1 MSPSKL
7 CLLVVGCWLLRAQA
21 GIDYFLPPVPEFDA
35 EDERSL
41 IEAIRVDEQDAGKET
56 VFAANLKKALKLIR
70 QSNSKN
76 TAPVARSLG
85 RPSVWAVGDDRDF
98 EGEHRDRD
106 VAHTHSGF
114 DNTKD
119 WWSDQGW
126 VARYCRVSPS
136 TMIKQ
141 LKEAPCG
148 WFDHWESLSEAERRQ
163 ITKLSAIEVTHSVSK
178 LVEPWSRVHWWRPV
192 LL

>member
-1 MSPSKL
+1 M
-7 CLLVVGCWLLRAQA
+7 
-21 GIDYFLPPVPEFDA
+21 PEFDA

-76 TAPVARSLG
+76 AAPVARTLG
-85 RPSVWAVGDDRDF
+85 RPSVWGGNGDEREY
-98 EGEHRDRD
+98 EGGDHRDYN
-106 VAHTHSGF
+106 HSHSGF

-141 LKEAPCG
+141 LKEAPSG

-163 ITKLSAIEVTHSVSK
+163 ITKLSAIEVRGCSVHALANRAQQ
-178 LVEPWSRVHWWRPV
+178 LVPW
-192 LL
+192 